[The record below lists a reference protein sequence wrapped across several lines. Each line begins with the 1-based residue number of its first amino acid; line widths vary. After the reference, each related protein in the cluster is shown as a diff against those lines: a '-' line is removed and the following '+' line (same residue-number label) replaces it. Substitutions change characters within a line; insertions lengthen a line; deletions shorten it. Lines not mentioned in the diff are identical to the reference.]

1 MFSTRSGAIK
11 LSLAV
16 VIGLVGLKVTVAVIT
31 GSLSILAQ
39 ATDSFLDLF
48 AITITFLAVR
58 IATKPADGEH
68 PFGHGKAENIA
79 ASAQAILI
87 FIAGSVIIY
96 SAVHRIIAGTTIEL
110 TEAGIGVMLVS
121 IIASILLSRHLIKVA
136 KTTDSVA
143 LEANAHNLA
152 TDVYSAAAV
161 MAGLIAVRFT
171 GLNIIDPIIALL
183 VALFILKVAYD
194 VLKKSFG
201 GLVDVRLPEAEEN
214 AIKSSITE
222 HGGEVVEFH
231 KLRTRKSGN
240 QRYIDVHV
248 VMPKDTSVGDAHRLC
263 DHLERDIGSRLR
275 HTSVTIHIEPC
286 DGGCDQCYIICRFN
300 SMYFPPE

>member
-16 VIGLVGLKVTVAVIT
+16 VIGLVGLKVTTAIIT

-58 IATKPADGEH
+58 IAIKPADGEH

-79 ASAQAILI
+79 ALAQAILI
-87 FIAGSVIIY
+87 FIAGSLIIY

-110 TEAGIGVMLVS
+110 TEAGIVVMLVS

-171 GLNIIDPIIALL
+171 RLNIIDPIIALL

-263 DHLERDIGSRLR
+263 DHLERDIGSQLR

-286 DGGCDQCYIICRFN
+286 DGDCDHCSIICSFKGAK
-300 SMYFPPE
+300 P

>member
-1 MFSTRSGAIK
+1 M
-11 LSLAV
+11 
-16 VIGLVGLKVTVAVIT
+16 
-31 GSLSILAQ
+31 
-39 ATDSFLDLF
+39 
-48 AITITFLAVR
+48 
-58 IATKPADGEH
+58 
-68 PFGHGKAENIA
+68 
-79 ASAQAILI
+79 LI
-87 FIAGSVIIY
+87 FIAGTLIIY

-121 IIASILLSRHLIKVA
+121 IIASILLSRHLLKVA
-136 KTTDSVA
+136 RETDSVA
-143 LEANAHNLA
+143 LEANAHNFTA
-152 TDVYSAAAV
+152 DVYSAAAV
-161 MAGLIAVRFT
+161 MAGLLAVRFT

-183 VALFILKVAYD
+183 VALFIFKVAYD

-214 AIKSSITE
+214 AIKSSISE
-222 HGGEVVEFH
+222 HANEVADFH

-275 HTSVTIHIEPC
+275 HASVTIHIEPC
-286 DGGCDQCYIICRFN
+286 DGDCDQCSIICIFRTKL
-300 SMYFPPE
+300 

>member
-286 DGGCDQCYIICRFN
+286 DGDCGQCSIICSFRTK
-300 SMYFPPE
+300 P